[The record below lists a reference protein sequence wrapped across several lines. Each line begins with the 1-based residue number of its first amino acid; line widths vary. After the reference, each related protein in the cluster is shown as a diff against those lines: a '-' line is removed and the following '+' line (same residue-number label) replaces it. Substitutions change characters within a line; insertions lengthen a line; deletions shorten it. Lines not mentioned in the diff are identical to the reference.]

1 MPENARIPGSAVGKV
16 CIDEPPRRLFYPF
29 ANPLEI
35 FVMAD
40 SRVVQSSESGQHVV
54 FWGCFIAL
62 VTTSFAFISRITLCN
77 VRFGTEF
84 NLDSVKVGELIGAGI
99 WPFAISIILF
109 SLVIDRIGYKIAM
122 LISFVCFAAYLALA
136 CLAYAKVHGA
146 EGEALK
152 AAQESGYGLMYLASI
167 ILALG
172 NGTVEAFINPVVATM
187 FNKEKTK
194 WLNILH
200 AGWPGG
206 LVFCGL
212 ATIALEDTLKNG
224 DWRLVV
230 GLIAIPA
237 VVYLLMLIGAKFP
250 KSEQEAAGVSYRE
263 MLGEFGAFGALVGFG
278 LISMQLAEVFGW
290 NTGSSKYI
298 APILTA
304 AVTIGFGVY
313 TQSLG
318 RAIMAFLI
326 IIMMPLATT
335 EIGTDSWISGLMEKP
350 MEAVGRNPVWV
361 LVYTSAIMMVLR
373 FFAGPI
379 VHSLSP
385 IGLLIASSILAIA
398 GLFALSSCGD
408 AGIGMIFAAATLYG
422 FGKTFFW
429 PTMLGVT
436 AEQCPKGGALT
447 LNAISGIGMIAVGVL
462 GTPFIGYVQAQTAST
477 TLSEKSEAVA
487 AIVITD
493 KEFMGFKYKAIDP
506 DKEKSVTDEAGLAA
520 LSDAKKSGSFEA
532 LGKMVMFP
540 AFMLTCYLILWVY
553 FKSKGGYQA
562 VHLDAANDVTHP
574 SHRETRASRGGI
586 DRHVT
591 ADEAIADGASGPS
604 V

>member
-1 MPENARIPGSAVGKV
+1 MA
-16 CIDEPPRRLFYPF
+16 EPNLG
-29 ANPLEI
+29 
-35 FVMAD
+35 
-40 SRVVQSSESGQHVV
+40 QSPDAGQKLV

-62 VTTSFAFISRITLCN
+62 VTTSFAFVSRITLCS

-84 NLDSVKVGELIGAGI
+84 NLDSVKIGELIGAGI

-109 SLVIDRIGYKIAM
+109 SLVIDRIGYKVAM
-122 LISFVCFAAYLALA
+122 LCSFVSFAVYLTLA
-136 CLAYAKVHGA
+136 CMAYAKVQGLEGA
-146 EGEALK
+146 ALVEGQK
-152 AAQESGYGLMYLASI
+152 AGYDLMYLASI
-167 ILALG
+167 VLALG

-212 ATIALEDTLKNG
+212 ATIALEDNLITG
-224 DWRLVV
+224 DWRIVV
-230 GLIAIPA
+230 GMVAIPA
-237 VVYLLMLIGAKFP
+237 VIYLLLLIGAKFP

-278 LISMQLAEVFGW
+278 LILMQLSETFGW
-290 NTGSSKYI
+290 HEYI
-298 APILTA
+298 APVLAVVLTLA
-304 AVTIGFGVY
+304 FGAY
-313 TQSLG
+313 TRSFG
-318 RAIMAFLI
+318 RPIMAFLI

-335 EIGTDSWISGLMEKP
+335 EIGTDSWISGLMEEP
-350 MEAVGRNPVWV
+350 MKAAGRNAVWV

-385 IGLLIASSILAIA
+385 IGLLMMSSVLAIA
-398 GLFALSSCGD
+398 GLFALSKCGD
-408 AGIGMIFAAATLYG
+408 AGLGMIFAAATLYG

-477 TLSEKSEAVA
+477 YLAEKSAAVA
-487 AIVITD
+487 DVVIAD
-493 KEFMGFKYKAIDP
+493 KVFMGIDYKAIDP
-506 DKEKSVTDEAGLAA
+506 DKEKTVTDEAGLAA
-520 LSDAKKSGSFEA
+520 LKNAKKSGSFEA
-532 LGKMVMFP
+532 LGRMVMFP
-540 AFMLTCYLILWVY
+540 SFMLTCYIILFLY
-553 FKSKGGYQA
+553 FKSKGGYKAQA
-562 VHLDAANDVTHP
+562 L
-574 SHRETRASRGGI
+574 GG
-586 DRHVT
+586 DH
-591 ADEAIADGASGPS
+591 
-604 V
+604 